1 MFTAEEFELLELGL
15 FALKELSQAD
25 LLIETK
31 EGKYRDR
38 VLVELVQTEAL
49 IAKLKS
55 MG

>member
-1 MFTAEEFELLELGL
+1 MFTAEEFEMLEMGL

-49 IAKLKS
+49 MSKLKA
-55 MG
+55 MR